1 MKKLLVLFIAITI
14 LSGSKPVNN
23 TYDLKT
29 AIDKKLVTC
38 KFNGNLESPHYY
50 QPLVID
56 ITNLTNKEITIR
68 IPNGQKFITDT
79 TDTQDVIITQE
90 ELIALSPKKK
100 VVKPLFS
107 MCIQEY
113 KSASYEGTTF
123 KLGEIASGNL
133 KKLTQEI
140 EKTKSFNTIGQYS
153 VWAITDDFPLDEIDG
168 FDEKE
173 GVHYQNYMAKLLN
186 VPVPSVQP
194 EKYKTY
200 YETTKTLTR
209 SVVGKFKYDIHNQ
222 SNITIGLF
230 NEQDIIVREL
240 YNNPKQETG
249 EHLFNYAFD
258 LTSYQDPRYY
268 IRLIID
274 GTIKVSLKMEPRKS

>member
-1 MKKLLVLFIAITI
+1 MKNLFLVIIAITF
-14 LSGSKPVNN
+14 LTGSKPIIT

-29 AIDKKLVTC
+29 AIEKNLVSC
-38 KFNGNLESPHYY
+38 KFNGNIESPHYY
-50 QPLVID
+50 QPLIID

-68 IPNGQKFITDT
+68 IPNGQKFVTDT

-90 ELIALSPKKK
+90 ELIALSSKKK

-113 KSASYEGTTF
+113 KSASYEGTSF
-123 KLGEIASGNL
+123 KLGELATGNL
-133 KKLTQEI
+133 SKLTKEI

-168 FDEKE
+168 FNEKE
-173 GVHYQNYMAKLLN
+173 AKHFQNYLAGLLN
-186 VPVPSVQP
+186 VPIPTVEP

-200 YETTKTLTR
+200 YESTKTLSR
-209 SVVGKFKYDIHNQ
+209 SVVGKFKYNIHNP

-240 YNNPKQETG
+240 YNNPVQESG

-258 LTSYQDPRYY
+258 LTTYQDPRYY
-268 IRLIID
+268 IRLIIN
-274 GTIKVSLKMEPRKS
+274 GNIKVSLKMEPRKS

>member
-68 IPNGQKFITDT
+68 ILNGQKFITDT

-168 FDEKE
+168 FNEKE

-268 IRLIID
+268 IRLIIN

>member
-1 MKKLLVLFIAITI
+1 MKNLLILFVIITF
-14 LSGSKPVNN
+14 LSGSKPTSN
-23 TYDLKT
+23 TFDLKT
-29 AIDKKLVTC
+29 AIEKNLVTC
-38 KFNGNLESPHYY
+38 NFSGNLESPHYF
-50 QPLVID
+50 QPLIID
-56 ITNLTNKEITIR
+56 ITNLTNKDITIR
-68 IPNGQKFITDT
+68 IPNGQKFITDS

-90 ELIALSPKKK
+90 ELIAMSSKKK

-123 KLGEIASGNL
+123 KMGELATGNL
-133 KKLTQEI
+133 SKLTKEI

-168 FDEKE
+168 FNEKE
-173 GVHYQNYMAKLLN
+173 ANHFQNYLAVLLN
-186 VPVPSVQP
+186 VPIPTVQP

-200 YETTKTLTR
+200 YESTKTLTR
-209 SVVGKFKYDIHNQ
+209 SVVGKFKYNIQNQ

-240 YNNPKQETG
+240 FNNPSQEAG
-249 EHLFNYAFD
+249 EHLFNY
-258 LTSYQDPRYY
+258 
-268 IRLIID
+268 
-274 GTIKVSLKMEPRKS
+274 KVASVAGVV

>member
-38 KFNGNLESPHYY
+38 KFSGNLESPHYY

-168 FDEKE
+168 FNEKE

-186 VPVPSVQP
+186 APVPSVQP

-268 IRLIID
+268 IRLIIN